1 MDRCFDGV
9 GEVMVSTWYV
19 GAISYDLMCFVTCF
33 NRWYS
38 VGDTTIFL
46 LQWPPTMSQICTLFE
61 EVE

>member
-1 MDRCFDGV
+1 
-9 GEVMVSTWYV
+9 MVSTWYV